1 VISSCFQEGQEE
13 VVVSVLLLVAVAV
26 AVLVEGQMVP

>member
-26 AVLVEGQMVP
+26 LVEGQMVP

>member
-13 VVVSVLLLVAVAV
+13 VVLSVLLLVAV